1 MSATFDPPPP
11 TAKDQARDLAHD
23 LAVCTGDRAEWWSP
37 IFAGW
42 AAALRL
48 LGAARAD
55 LVALRA
61 VSQEILDHLDRPPE
75 LLDPDRTVELCAR
88 LFTLLAAAAAGP
100 VAVAPAAGA
109 AGDNAGR

>member
-11 TAKDQARDLAHD
+11 TAQDQARDLAHD
-23 LAVCTGDRAEWWSP
+23 WKVCTGDRAEWWSP
-37 IFAGW
+37 VFAGW

-55 LVALRA
+55 LAALRA
-61 VSQEILDHLDRPPE
+61 TAQEILDHLDTPPE
-75 LLDPDRTVELCAR
+75 LLDPSRTIELCVR
-88 LFTLLAAAAAGP
+88 LGTLLAAAT
-100 VAVAPAAGA
+100 PAAPA